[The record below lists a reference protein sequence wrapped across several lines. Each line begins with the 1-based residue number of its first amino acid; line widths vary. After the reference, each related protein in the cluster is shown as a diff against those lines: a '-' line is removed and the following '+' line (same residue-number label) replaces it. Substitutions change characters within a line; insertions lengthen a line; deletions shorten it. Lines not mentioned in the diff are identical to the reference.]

1 MWLARTFAALGLVAL
16 ATVALAS
23 GAVAEHYPSRTV
35 TLVVPYPAGGLSD
48 VVARA
53 VARDLQERLGQPVIV
68 ENRVGGSGTIG
79 AAYVTHA
86 APDGYTLL
94 VNAAADVTNLHY
106 MHVPYD
112 ILADF
117 TPIAMMVEGP
127 PLVLVAQTTS
137 AYKSVSDLM
146 AGAKANPGKLTFGSS
161 GQGSSPAMAIALVR
175 AKAHVD
181 VIEVPYRGNSHAGVA
196 VMAGEIDAAFVYQG
210 GVKALADQGK
220 VRALAITSTTRSP
233 VWPQLPTMI
242 ECGFTG
248 FEINGF
254 VGLAAPAKTPPE
266 IVALINRHVREIVSE
281 PAFRERFAATGMQ
294 PRDLSPDEFAT
305 YLKERVERNGV
316 VARLSQNGR
325 WER

>member
-1 MWLARTFAALGLVAL
+1 MWLARVMTALGVAALAAFAL
-16 ATVALAS
+16 AGGS
-23 GAVAEHYPSRTV
+23 VAETYPSRTV

-53 VARDLQERLGQPVIV
+53 VARDLQERLGQPVII

-79 AAYVTHA
+79 AAYVAHA

-94 VNAAADVTNLHY
+94 VNAIADVTNLHY
-106 MHVPYD
+106 MQVPYD
-112 ILADF
+112 ILTDF

-127 PLVLVAQTTS
+127 PLVLVVQSTS
-137 AYKSVSDLM
+137 PYKSVPDLV
-146 AGAKANPGKLTFGSS
+146 AGAQAHPGKLTFGSS
-161 GQGSSPAMAIALVR
+161 GQGSSPAMAIAVMR
-175 AKAHVD
+175 AMAHVD

-220 VRALAITSTTRSP
+220 VRALAITSAGRSP

-242 ECGFTG
+242 ESGFAG

-254 VGLAAPAKTPPE
+254 VGLAAPAKTPPA
-266 IVALINRHVREIVSE
+266 IVALINRHVREIVAD
-281 PAFRERFAATGMQ
+281 PAFRERFAANGMQ
-294 PRDLSPDEFAT
+294 PRENNSPEEFAA
-305 YLKERVERNGV
+305 YLKERVERTGIA
-316 VARLSQNGR
+316 ARLTLNGR
-325 WER
+325 